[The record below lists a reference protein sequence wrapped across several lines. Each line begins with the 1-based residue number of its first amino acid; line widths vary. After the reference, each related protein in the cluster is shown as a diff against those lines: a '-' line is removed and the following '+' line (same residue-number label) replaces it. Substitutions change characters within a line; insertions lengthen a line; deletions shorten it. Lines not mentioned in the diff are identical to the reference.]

1 MVPRL
6 LKTVLGLPLKIVRR
20 ALKQWTFSKPEI
32 IPVGGLTPEVS
43 SELLFALRQAATTAE
58 DERIVCQWL
67 SALELAQVTSDRLLH
82 DTSKVDQS
90 LGFWAARLKAGQ
102 HRSFLLLGQGP
113 TSFVLDILAVVTRK
127 TNRHN
132 HLSAT
137 DQIERRVIVL
147 RALQARLLEALAKVH
162 DGAAQLSIL
171 KRPERELVHQ
181 ISAVGAQPSEDER
194 ERLLSG
200 ARQATRKCIES
211 VVSAVN
217 DAKQAVDEI
226 TVPPSAGRSEPAT
239 KTVVQAIAVAQALR
253 SRVAHRLHYIASQTG
268 ILDPEADSASS
279 SNRKHRE
286 AAATDDVDMALS
298 KAEDELDFMPQA
310 GATTSANAALTAAAM
325 AAARHRRLITIPEWL
340 AAPSKYQR
348 YWVRYTLAGVASLW
362 ALRFLYIHSPLSG
375 SHDLENW
382 GTAATESV
390 VDAYRNRV
398 VAPILQ
404 LKDELFQTFRQRRS
418 IVSVAEYETDKA
430 SLERMLA
437 DFERDFARSSS
448 GEAPGAAAAP
458 QPGEDQSMTEAED
471 ASLPGMKFMM
481 ECYEGEL
488 KRPIRNLV
496 NGRLLRTILIQVQKL
511 KLDTEAA
518 MLELDQILRANEL
531 TVAVVAAIPS
541 LAIAG
546 GTGYLL
552 IRWITP
558 SPPDR
563 RSEALPARMAL
574 VEAERALEHWATDE
588 DSLEGQGAVIW
599 HTAQVY
605 WETAALFRRHS
616 GVGLPGLSTKSE
628 WHNLRQDLIELIAPG
643 QPDVKQ
649 KICQRMQRVYSLF
662 QP

>member
-6 LKTVLGLPLKIVRR
+6 VRKIFGLPSRFVRR
-20 ALKQWTFSKPEI
+20 ALQLWTPSQPEI
-32 IPVGGLTPEVS
+32 LPVGGLTPEAS

-58 DERIVCQWL
+58 DERIVSQWL
-67 SALELAQVTSDRLLH
+67 SALELSQVASDRLLH
-82 DTSKVDQS
+82 DISKVDRA

-113 TSFVLDILAVVTRK
+113 TSFLLDILAVVTRK
-127 TNRHN
+127 TDRRN

-147 RALQARLLEALAKVH
+147 RALQSRLLEALSKVH
-162 DGAAQLSIL
+162 NGAAQLAVL
-171 KRPERELVHQ
+171 KRPEKEVPELAV
-181 ISAVGAQPSEDER
+181 AVGSEPVGEGER
-194 ERLLSG
+194 ERLLNG
-200 ARQATRKCIES
+200 ARRATRKCIES
-211 VVSAVN
+211 ILSAVH
-217 DAKQAVDEI
+217 DARKAVEEI

-268 ILDPEADSASS
+268 ILDADSDSS
-279 SNRKHRE
+279 SSTRKQRE
-286 AAATDDVDMALS
+286 ASMDDISEAL
-298 KAEDELDFMPQA
+298 AMTEDELDFMPQA

-325 AAARHRRLITIPEWL
+325 ASARHRRLITIPEWL
-340 AAPSKYQR
+340 ATPSKYQR
-348 YWVRYTLAGVASLW
+348 YWVRYTVASVAGLW
-362 ALRFLYIHSPLSG
+362 TLRFLYIHSPLSG
-375 SHDLENW
+375 SDDLERW
-382 GTAATESV
+382 AGAATESIV
-390 VDAYRNRV
+390 SAYRDRV
-398 VAPILQ
+398 VGPILQ

-418 IVSVAEYETDKA
+418 IVSVQEYETDKA
-430 SLERMLA
+430 SLERMLK
-437 DFERDFARSSS
+437 DFENDFAKS
-448 GEAPGAAAAP
+448 GQKVEAVGAKP
-458 QPGEDQSMTEAED
+458 EAGKEGAEVQD
-471 ASLPGMKFMM
+471 TSLPGMAFMM

-563 RSEALPARMAL
+563 KSEALPARMAL

-588 DSLEGQGAVIW
+588 DSLEDQGAVIW
-599 HTAQVY
+599 RTAQVY
-605 WETAALFRRHS
+605 WETAGLFRRHS
-616 GVGLPGLSTKSE
+616 GVGLPGMSAQSE

-643 QPDVKQ
+643 QPDTKQ